1 MLLKIPVV
9 ADPMI
14 RKTSLPDR
22 QTRLQS
28 KRESSLD
35 KLHRPLQRY
44 FIRRRNQRMEVV
56 RHDHEFMQQ
65 IFALF
70 AIVEENINQQI
81 SRCGAL
87 K

>member
-1 MLLKIPVV
+1 
-9 ADPMI
+9 
-14 RKTSLPDR
+14 
-22 QTRLQS
+22 
-28 KRESSLD
+28 
-35 KLHRPLQRY
+35 
-44 FIRRRNQRMEVV
+44 MEVV